1 MLRNRTRQLEPAVTA
16 WAAMLVVV
24 LIAGSASGQ
33 LADAGVGLG
42 NRAVGRLA
50 NLNLNNGPG
59 FLYYGVN
66 GADRGLG
73 YIGSYMTLGGFVP
86 LAEDDLGGVW
96 NADLRSHLSV
106 NGGFFSNV
114 GAVRKQ
120 LLGGGSLLGI
130 GIFWDYDGD
139 LNQYSTFGEPA
150 AIFGQFGHTYNQVG
164 VSGELLTDWG
174 NLRSNGYIPVG
185 QTGFQLLNDHTP
197 FIQHYIV
204 AQNGL
209 DAALGGADLE
219 LGAYI
224 PALADWAGMIN
235 VGGYAFGNG
244 RYTQNYGPDAGA
256 DLVPWF
262 GGVYTRLDLTF
273 TNNWDF
279 SLQYNNDSFFN
290 STGFARLTYRMGG
303 SRRRNVPDQME
314 QPMFRNE
321 HIVRAHETPLVAL
334 NPQNGNQPWQVLHV
348 DSSALPGGNG
358 TAEAPFQSLAE
369 AQAPPPSVPPP
380 PLADAPWTITYLWA
394 GLSSASGNVAINPYT
409 DSFAFQAQNQFLIG
423 SGGPLTIGTQ
433 PVAGSSLL
441 TIPQLTSTR
450 PVLTNNDATDNN
462 GASVVIADGNGGA
475 TVANLQTLGSIIG
488 LDASGGLSSGTA
500 QPVGTTAN
508 PFGSSLA
515 AAGGSAVRN
524 VSISGDG
531 TSGIQRGVRIADVAA
546 PPSPDKTPGGDIE
559 FSDTLIQNTTSVA
572 FQVGAFDNATPPDPI
587 AGSGGS
593 ANIDFHGTITNNTT
607 ENGNFSSVLIAVL
620 GTTDET
626 DPLTGVTEAGTINLA
641 ATATPIGATVPNQI
655 LDVGGQ
661 GIFIAD
667 NNNPLGPA
675 RTTINIGNT
684 TLANTTPTAIAIE
697 DDFANTTITAV
708 ATPDYAYGITK
719 TSGNATIGINGG
731 GPIFS
736 FNGTINNGLSPLPN
750 GPIIGIRDVTRA
762 TIQIAGPGLTP
773 LLSNAGGVEILD
785 VTGSDI
791 SITGADLRGN
801 TPAGFLVQ
809 NAESTVITATDT
821 RITGATQQGVLLE
834 NLNNSTVATFN
845 GLEVALNNT
854 GNVGVEFRN
863 STTNGNVSFLN
874 TTITGATSQGI
885 LLTDTTAST
894 TIFDGLE
901 INLTS
906 GTARG
911 FEAVNAGDVYTTGTT
926 NTIANASTTLAAIY
940 IDGTT
945 TLAGPGGAGLDFLA
959 VRSGNTQGTGQITG
973 LALITPGAG
982 YPISTTLGVDVE
994 SPTTTG
1000 GATATAN
1007 ATTDATG
1014 VVTGLAVTNAGSGYA
1029 TGDLVTL
1036 PPTDQTT
1043 IATTDATATVTSTVD
1058 PTETAITINET
1069 GGATGEIN
1077 MQTFTV
1083 GGTNGSGVNVKNS
1096 GGAVDVKVGGTTI
1109 SP

>member
-1 MLRNRTRQLEPAVTA
+1 MLKTPTKKLTSAITVCAAVLLGA
-16 WAAMLVVV
+16 VRADSAA
-24 LIAGSASGQ
+24 AQ
-33 LADAGVGLG
+33 LAGAGGG
-42 NRAVGRLA
+42 IANRAGGRLA
-50 NLNLNNGPG
+50 NLNANGPG

-120 LLGGGSLLGI
+120 LLGGGSVLGF

-185 QTGFQLLNDHTP
+185 QSGFQLLNDHTP

-262 GGVYTRLDLTF
+262 GGVYTRLDLTLGS
-273 TNNWDF
+273 NWDF
-279 SLQYNNDSFFN
+279 SLQYNNDSFFD

-334 NPQNGNQPWQVLHV
+334 NPQNGNQPWQVVHV
-348 DSSALPGGNG
+348 DSSAFPGGDG
-358 TAEAPFQSLAE
+358 TAEAPVRSLAE
-369 AQAPPPSVPPP
+369 AQDNTLV
-380 PLADAPWTITYLWA
+380 PLADDPWTITYLWA

-433 PVAGSSLL
+433 PASGSRLL

-450 PVLTNNDATDNN
+450 PVLTNNDLTDNN

-475 TVANLQTLGSIIG
+475 TVANLRTLGSLIG
-488 LDASGGLSSGTA
+488 LDASGDLSSGTA

-508 PFGSSLA
+508 PFGSPFA
-515 AAGGSAVRN
+515 AAGGSAARN
-524 VSISGDG
+524 ISIQGDG
-531 TSGIQRGVRIADVAA
+531 TSGIQRGVRIANVAGTSPTA
-546 PPSPDKTPGGDIE
+546 PDGDIE
-559 FSDTLIQNTTSVA
+559 FSDALIQNTTSVA
-572 FQVGAFDNATPPDPI
+572 FQVGAFDNTVSPPAPI
-587 AGSGGS
+587 SNSGGS
-593 ANIDFHGTITNNTT
+593 ANIDFHGTITNNTA

-620 GTTDET
+620 GTTDNAG
-626 DPLTGVTEAGTINLA
+626 DAGTINLA
-641 ATATPIGATVPNQI
+641 STATPIGAIVPNQI

-661 GIFIAD
+661 GIFIAE
-667 NNNPLGPA
+667 NNSAGSP
-675 RTTINIGNT
+675 RTNINIGNT

-697 DDFANTTITAV
+697 NDFANTSITAV

-750 GPIIGIRDVTRA
+750 GPIIGIRQVADA
-762 TIQIAGPGLTP
+762 DIQIAGPGLSP
-773 LLSNAGGVEILD
+773 LLSNAGGVEILE
-785 VTGSDI
+785 VTNSDI

-801 TPAGFLVQ
+801 IPASFLVRDTSG
-809 NAESTVITATDT
+809 ATTITATDT
-821 RITGATQQGVLLE
+821 RIIGATQQGVLLDD
-834 NLNNSTVATFN
+834 LKGTTLATFD
-845 GLEVALNNT
+845 GLDVALNNT
-854 GNVGVEFRN
+854 GSVGVEYRN
-863 STTNGNVSFLN
+863 SSNNGDVTFSN
-874 TTITGATSQGI
+874 TIITGATSQGV
-885 LLTDTTAST
+885 LLTDTAGGGGT
-894 TIFDGLE
+894 TIFEGLE

-926 NTIANASTTLAAIY
+926 NTIVNASTTLAAIY

-973 LALITPGAG
+973 LTLITPGAD

-1000 GATATAN
+1000 GATATAF
-1007 ATTDATG
+1007 ADTDPAGLVTTLTVD
-1014 VVTGLAVTNAGSGYA
+1014 NAGSGYA
-1029 TGDLVTL
+1029 VGDPVTL
-1036 PPTDQTT
+1036 PPTDPTT
-1043 IATTDATATVTSTVD
+1043 IVTTEATGIVASTVD

-1069 GGATGEIN
+1069 IGGATGEIN

-1083 GGTNGSGVNVKNS
+1083 GGAVGSGVNVKNP
-1096 GGAVDVKVGGTTI
+1096 GGTVDIKVGGTTI